1 MTGLPTIV
9 ALAVLNGV
17 LVATSFASL
26 SYSID
31 TRARAIIAEA
41 NLQQA
46 ERKWMACHESGIYT
60 VGEDVPNVEFSGT
73 PAALSPEA
81 PLERRVGGESQS
93 PRHGEKG

>member
-46 ERKWMACHESGIYT
+46 ERKWMACHESGVYT
-60 VGEDVPNVEFSGT
+60 VGEDVYVARVKKSALNVRE
-73 PAALSPEA
+73 LPEVRG
-81 PLERRVGGESQS
+81 L
-93 PRHGEKG
+93 

>member
-1 MTGLPTIV
+1 MNGLPTIV
-9 ALAVLNGV
+9 ALAVLNGA

-46 ERKWMACHESGIYT
+46 ERKWMACHESGVYT
-60 VGEDVPNVEFSGT
+60 VGEDVYVARVKKSALNVRE
-73 PAALSPEA
+73 LPEVRG
-81 PLERRVGGESQS
+81 L
-93 PRHGEKG
+93 

>member
-46 ERKWMACHESGIYT
+46 ERKWMACHESGVYT
-60 VGEDVPNVEFSGT
+60 VGEDVYMARVKRSALNVRQ
-73 PAALSPEA
+73 LPEVRG
-81 PLERRVGGESQS
+81 L
-93 PRHGEKG
+93 

>member
-1 MTGLPTIV
+1 MTGLPIIV

-46 ERKWMACHESGIYT
+46 ERKWMACHESGVYT
-60 VGEDVPNVEFSGT
+60 VGEDVYMARVKKSALNVRQ
-73 PAALSPEA
+73 LPEVRG
-81 PLERRVGGESQS
+81 L
-93 PRHGEKG
+93 

>member
-1 MTGLPTIV
+1 MGDEMTGLPTIV

-31 TRARAIIAEA
+31 TRASAIIAEA

-60 VGEDVPNVEFSGT
+60 VGEDVYVARVKKSALNVRQ
-73 PAALSPEA
+73 LPEVRG
-81 PLERRVGGESQS
+81 L
-93 PRHGEKG
+93 

>member
-60 VGEDVPNVEFSGT
+60 VGEDVYVAKVKKSALNVRQ
-73 PAALSPEA
+73 LPEVRG
-81 PLERRVGGESQS
+81 L
-93 PRHGEKG
+93 

>member
-1 MTGLPTIV
+1 MGDEMTGLPTIV

-46 ERKWMACHESGIYT
+46 ERKWMACHESGVYT
-60 VGEDVPNVEFSGT
+60 VGEDVYMARVKKSALNVRQ
-73 PAALSPEA
+73 LPEVRG
-81 PLERRVGGESQS
+81 L
-93 PRHGEKG
+93 

>member
-46 ERKWMACHESGIYT
+46 ERKWMACHESGVYT
-60 VGEDVPNVEFSGT
+60 VGEDVYVAKVKKSALNVRE
-73 PAALSPEA
+73 LPEVRG
-81 PLERRVGGESQS
+81 L
-93 PRHGEKG
+93 

>member
-1 MTGLPTIV
+1 MGDEMTGLPTIV

-60 VGEDVPNVEFSGT
+60 VGTDIY
-73 PAALSPEA
+73 LSKVRKSEMTTAQVYEA
-81 PLERRVGGESQS
+81 
-93 PRHGEKG
+93 HGL

>member
-46 ERKWMACHESGIYT
+46 ERKWMACHESGVYT
-60 VGEDVPNVEFSGT
+60 VGEDVYVAKVKKSALNVRELPEVSG
-73 PAALSPEA
+73 L
-81 PLERRVGGESQS
+81 
-93 PRHGEKG
+93 

>member
-1 MTGLPTIV
+1 MNGLPIIV
-9 ALAVLNGV
+9 TLAVLNGV

-46 ERKWMACHESGIYT
+46 ERKWMACHESGVYT
-60 VGEDVPNVEFSGT
+60 VGEDVYMARVKKSALNVRQ
-73 PAALSPEA
+73 LPEVRG
-81 PLERRVGGESQS
+81 L
-93 PRHGEKG
+93 

>member
-1 MTGLPTIV
+1 MGDEMTGLPTIV

-46 ERKWMACHESGIYT
+46 ERKWMACHESGVYT
-60 VGEDVPNVEFSGT
+60 VGEDVYVAKVKKSALNVRQ
-73 PAALSPEA
+73 LPEVRG
-81 PLERRVGGESQS
+81 L
-93 PRHGEKG
+93 

>member
-46 ERKWMACHESGIYT
+46 ERKWMACHESGVYT
-60 VGEDVPNVEFSGT
+60 VGTDIYQSLVKRSSLTVRDVPEVRG
-73 PAALSPEA
+73 L
-81 PLERRVGGESQS
+81 
-93 PRHGEKG
+93 

>member
-1 MTGLPTIV
+1 MGDEMTGLPTIV

-31 TRARAIIAEA
+31 TRASAIIAEA

-60 VGEDVPNVEFSGT
+60 VGEDVYVARVKKSALNVRQ
-73 PAALSPEA
+73 LPEVNG
-81 PLERRVGGESQS
+81 L
-93 PRHGEKG
+93 

>member
-31 TRARAIIAEA
+31 TRARAAIAEA

-46 ERKWMACHESGIYT
+46 ERKWMACHESGVYT
-60 VGEDVPNVEFSGT
+60 VGEDVYVARVKKSALNVRELPEVSG
-73 PAALSPEA
+73 L
-81 PLERRVGGESQS
+81 
-93 PRHGEKG
+93 

>member
-46 ERKWMACHESGIYT
+46 ERKWMACHESGVYT
-60 VGEDVPNVEFSGT
+60 VGEDVYVALVKRSALNVRE
-73 PAALSPEA
+73 LPEA
-81 PLERRVGGESQS
+81 
-93 PRHGEKG
+93 KGL